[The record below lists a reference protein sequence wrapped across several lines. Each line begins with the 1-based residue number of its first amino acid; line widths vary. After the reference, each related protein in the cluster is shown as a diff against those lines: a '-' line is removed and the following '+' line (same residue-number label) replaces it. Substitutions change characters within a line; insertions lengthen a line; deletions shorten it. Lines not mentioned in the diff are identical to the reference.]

1 MKTGAWKVVVG
12 EAICVFVITMPSWVS
27 VGVRRRV
34 GVVGTSLQSGEGG
47 RPVGESK
54 GLGFSPPLSPGF
66 GVVSPLGSQY
76 LSIKR
81 IKSGMV
87 VVGV

>member
-1 MKTGAWKVVVG
+1 MVVG
-12 EAICVFVITMPSWVS
+12 DAIWVLRIS
-27 VGVRRRV
+27 GVRRKV
-34 GVVGTSLQSGEGG
+34 GVVGTLLQSAED
-47 RPVGESK
+47 RAVGESK

-76 LSIKR
+76 LSMKR
-81 IKSGMV
+81 IRSGMV

>member
-1 MKTGAWKVVVG
+1 MLKTGAWKVVVG
-12 EAICVFVITMPSWVS
+12 EAICVFVITRASGVS

-34 GVVGTSLQSGEGG
+34 GVVGTSLQSGEG

-87 VVGV
+87 MVGV